1 MKMDNKMDNKMV
13 ANTLTHLNQLA
24 IEAIRKKNY
33 KSAIDFFTQSLVLE
47 EKLGMKA
54 QMAESFYNMAG
65 AYYLLGEYD
74 LALQKTQYAEE
85 MFLQAGK
92 PDDAAKAREMVC
104 EIREN
109 TGKTTEHDSGDRGA
123 NT

>member
-1 MKMDNKMDNKMV
+1 MDNKMDNKMA

-104 EIREN
+104 EIREIGERI
-109 TGKTTEHDSGDRGA
+109 T
-123 NT
+123 